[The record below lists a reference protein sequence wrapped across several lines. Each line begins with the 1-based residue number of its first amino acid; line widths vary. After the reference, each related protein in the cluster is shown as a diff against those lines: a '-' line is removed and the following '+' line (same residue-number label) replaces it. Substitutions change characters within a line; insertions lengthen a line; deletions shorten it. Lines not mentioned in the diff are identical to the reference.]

1 MKEYNWRDERK
12 KYQSGSFGDTPAQPV
27 QQPAPVQPAMENPA
41 GTAGKSGI
49 SKITMIMGGILV
61 CAIAVIAVLLLKP
74 SASESAIPGG
84 EPTIGPVDPPYV
96 PPVSPED
103 TDSMLLQQAEKHK
116 YAIGRVALH
125 LKMKSGEGFI
135 DNIGTAWAFAPDK
148 FATNAHVAYGIRNSK
163 AAVYDMAIQYF
174 IAKKHNINETAV
186 IPFLGQMAQDK
197 AKAEVAEAANY
208 VADNVA
214 SLEPIIFINAS
225 AGESYSVSHVQVH
238 RNYKRNDTQKN
249 PDVAILTIEGKH
261 RHYFKIA
268 PQSKL
273 NSLKSGQ
280 RVAYL
285 GYPSETL
292 ITNVNNDDPIATMQS
307 GIISAVSDFD
317 LKDSG
322 ARNNQ
327 FIRHNLPAT
336 GGASGSPIFDKDG
349 DVVALL
355 FGINV
360 FTDIKTETGV
370 LKRIPS
376 AVQINFAVR
385 ADLLKGVGKK
395 IPASEFIR

>member
-27 QQPAPVQPAMENPA
+27 QQPTPVQPAMENPA

-49 SKITMIMGGILV
+49 SKITMIMGVILV

-84 EPTIGPVDPPYV
+84 EPTIGPDPK
-96 PPVSPED
+96 PVSIIPPIDIDAKLEE
-103 TDSMLLQQAEKHK
+103 QAERHK
-116 YAIGRVALH
+116 YAVGMVAMH
-125 LKMKSGEGFI
+125 LKMKNGDGFI

-148 FATNAHVAYGIRNSK
+148 FATNAHVAYALRDGKVAVIDK
-163 AAVYDMAIQYF
+163 AMKHF
-174 IAKKHNINETAV
+174 IARKTNINPDSV
-186 IPFLGQMAQDK
+186 NSFLSNIEQDK
-197 AKAEVAEAANY
+197 AGALVKEAANY
-208 VADNVA
+208 VANNVA
-214 SLEPIIFINAS
+214 SIEPIIFINAS

-238 RNYKRNDTQKN
+238 RNYRRSDSKEN
-249 PDVAILTIEGKH
+249 PDVAILTIEGNH

-268 PQSKL
+268 STTKL
-273 NSLKSGQ
+273 HELKKGKKL
-280 RVAYL
+280 AYL
-285 GYPSETL
+285 GFPLETV
-292 ITNVNNDDPIATMQS
+292 INNVNNDDPIATMQS
-307 GIISAVSDFD
+307 GIISGVSDFD

-327 FIRHNLPAT
+327 LIRHNLPAT
-336 GGASGSPIFDKDG
+336 GGASGSPIFDESG
-349 DVVALL
+349 EVVALL
-355 FGINV
+355 YGINV
-360 FTDIKTETGV
+360 FTDIKTATGV